1 MANTDKR
8 TVTEQVYDKLKEAE
22 FDVYVPGQH
31 KGDCTSEYVVVQDAG
46 NVNTTNLRV
55 KTKTFNILCYVP
67 SSRYFDLEY
76 FTEKV
81 IDTLRELYPMIIET
95 GNENPPYF
103 DESVNGWMTSIEY
116 ENYRQIKYFE

>member
-67 SSRYFDLEY
+67 SGRYFDLEY

-103 DESVNGWMTSIEY
+103 DVSVNGWMASIEY